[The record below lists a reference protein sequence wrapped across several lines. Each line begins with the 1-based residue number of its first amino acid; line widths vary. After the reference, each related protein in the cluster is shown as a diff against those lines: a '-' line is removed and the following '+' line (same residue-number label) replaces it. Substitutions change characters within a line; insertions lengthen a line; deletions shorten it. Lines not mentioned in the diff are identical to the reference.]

1 MIKVVKHDSFQNID
15 LPSNTSFINLTNKHK
30 HTIMAKFNFNDV
42 NVGDGVYFRLD
53 GVQNFNSFWTVK
65 SKLNGT
71 KLEIEVDEI
80 DGTKDKRYIDINDVI
95 KVQPR
100 K

>member
-1 MIKVVKHDSFQNID
+1 
-15 LPSNTSFINLTNKHK
+15 
-30 HTIMAKFNFNDV
+30 MAKFNFNDV